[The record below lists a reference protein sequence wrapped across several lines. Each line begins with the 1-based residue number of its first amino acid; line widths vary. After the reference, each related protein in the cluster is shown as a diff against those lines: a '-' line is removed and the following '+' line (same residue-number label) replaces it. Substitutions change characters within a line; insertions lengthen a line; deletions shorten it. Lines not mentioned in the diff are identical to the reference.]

1 MSSVRWWVMN
11 VFISRWTLLFQV
23 WFVSSIRARS
33 PDTSVLG
40 LDLGV
45 SKRRNVQRKYIVHF
59 PLFIFFG
66 IPLRNA
72 YSRKITILYIRKHFG
87 NKSFKL
93 EPSVIDWEDF
103 FFQNC
108 ENVKSMPLY
117 WSRLSLLFVGRL
129 YLYWRHKNV
138 KPVCDFLFIAQ
149 WSSLSEA
156 WRRSEG
162 NLSQWVNLSV
172 TSRVLFVVYSVQCSL
187 WSHVLPVQ
195 CVQWQQYGC
204 TAQCTHHRLLHPSE
218 PAQSRDQSSAPSS
231 VRV

>member
-1 MSSVRWWVMN
+1 MEAINERPIRDWRLMSSVRWWVMN
-11 VFISRWTLLFQV
+11 VFISRWTLLSQV

-103 FFQNC
+103 FSETARMWNPCLFTDLDC
-108 ENVKSMPLY
+108 HHY
-117 WSRLSLLFVGRL
+117 LSD
-129 YLYWRHKNV
+129 
-138 KPVCDFLFIAQ
+138 VCTFI
-149 WSSLSEA
+149 
-156 WRRSEG
+156 G
-162 NLSQWVNLSV
+162 VIKM
-172 TSRVLFVVYSVQCSL
+172 
-187 WSHVLPVQ
+187 
-195 CVQWQQYGC
+195 
-204 TAQCTHHRLLHPSE
+204 
-218 PAQSRDQSSAPSS
+218 
-231 VRV
+231 

>member
-1 MSSVRWWVMN
+1 
-11 VFISRWTLLFQV
+11 
-23 WFVSSIRARS
+23 
-33 PDTSVLG
+33 
-40 LDLGV
+40 
-45 SKRRNVQRKYIVHF
+45 
-59 PLFIFFG
+59 
-66 IPLRNA
+66 
-72 YSRKITILYIRKHFG
+72 
-87 NKSFKL
+87 
-93 EPSVIDWEDF
+93 
-103 FFQNC
+103 
-108 ENVKSMPLY
+108 MPLY
-117 WSRLSLLFVGRL
+117 WSRLSVLFVGRL

-218 PAQSRDQSSAPSS
+218 PAPVQRSVLGSLLSQGVAVTELPYSVITDPSVVTLWHCDPWGDHCDVWHADTLTPGMWS
-231 VRV
+231 IDVKLRGCVHSLQVH